1 MNFDTAAHQ
10 LLDEL
15 DVRHDQ
21 LLAELDQLNARVD
34 AVLAQYAP
42 PRPDENQAEGAVP
55 ARAAAE
61 PAELA
66 LAIVD
71 ELDAREFDN
80 HDTNVDEDA

>member
-21 LLAELDQLNARVD
+21 LLAELDQLNSRVD

-42 PRPDENQAEGAVP
+42 PRPEENRVEGAAS
-55 ARAAAE
+55 ARAAG

-71 ELDAREFDN
+71 ELDAAEFDSDDN
-80 HDTNVDEDA
+80 NVDEDA